1 MEAERTIVLLRKI
14 RHDFGN
20 HLQVISGYLELK
32 QPDKVQEYVSKLILA
47 LRAERTVFETTEG
60 EATVYLF
67 EQMLAARDFAV
78 TLLYKDVQ
86 INSIEP
92 LVQAN
97 EPLNSL
103 RALAENIKADDL
115 TVQVVIGTTIE
126 QDIYIEYYSGAF
138 TVNPQR
144 VVIRE

>member
-126 QDIYIEYYSGAF
+126 QDIYIEYYCGAF

-144 VVIRE
+144 VVIKE